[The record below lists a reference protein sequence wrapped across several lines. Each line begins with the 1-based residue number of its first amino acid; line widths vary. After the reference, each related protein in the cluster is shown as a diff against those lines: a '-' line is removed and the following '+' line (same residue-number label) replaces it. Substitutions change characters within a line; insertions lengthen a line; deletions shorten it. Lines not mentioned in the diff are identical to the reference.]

1 VKKFGIFFLISC
13 NRKVIF
19 DKIVIAVAS
28 KKYKF
33 AEMNKTKLHF
43 SLALCSGILLGLA
56 WPVNGLTFLIFFAL
70 VPLLFLENSIRKD
83 NFKRK
88 GLRVF
93 GYSYLTF
100 LCWNLIASWWL
111 INSTFI
117 GMVFANLCNSLFYS
131 SFFFLFYW
139 AKGRL
144 PLRGAY
150 LFLISLWLA
159 FEKLHL
165 TWDFSWTWMNLGNVF
180 SEKIYWI
187 QWYEYT
193 GTLGGSLWVLSINIW
208 MYSITKNYRI
218 FQGLGNVIKKI
229 VPPLIFVA
237 LPIVF
242 SLFLFQKVESVE
254 PTIEVILHQPN
265 IDPYNSKYNFSN
277 NQLLIE
283 FSKQVKPYLSEKT
296 NYVLS
301 PETYFAEG
309 YGEKLDGF
317 DQTKLYQKMLKELK
331 DYPSVQWI
339 TGIQFYDLY
348 KQKKSPSLSANKIR
362 DGIWLDYYNSA
373 LAIQFKKDPQV
384 YHKSKLV
391 VGVENMPFKTLLK
404 PILGDIL
411 LNLGGTVASRVTQ
424 KNRSVFAHSN
434 LKINAGPV
442 ICYESIFGEF
452 MTGYVKEGA
461 EFLAIIS
468 NDAWWANTPG
478 HKQLLSYTRLRA
490 IELRRDIARS
500 ANTGISGIINSRG
513 EILSQSE
520 YGTKTVLK
528 GNISPRSHLTFYVL
542 YGDIIGRWAIFITL
556 IYFLLALSNRLK
568 GKRNI

>member
-1 VKKFGIFFLISC
+1 
-13 NRKVIF
+13 
-19 DKIVIAVAS
+19 
-28 KKYKF
+28 
-33 AEMNKTKLHF
+33 MNKITLHL
-43 SLALCSGILLGLA
+43 SLALSSGILLGLA
-56 WPVNGLTFLIFFAL
+56 WPINGLTLLIFVAL
-70 VPLLFLENSIRKD
+70 IPILFLENSIRKD
-83 NFKRK
+83 NFKQK

-100 LCWNLIASWWL
+100 LSWNLITSWWL
-111 INSTFI
+111 INSTFV
-117 GMVFANLCNSLFYS
+117 GMAFANLCNSLFYS
-131 SFFFLFYW
+131 SFFWLFYW

-144 PLRGAY
+144 PNRSAY
-150 LFLISLWLA
+150 LFLIALWLA

-193 GTLGGSLWVLSINIW
+193 GTFGGSLWVLIINIW
-208 MYSITKNYRI
+208 MYSIIKNYAVSE
-218 FQGLGNVIKKI
+218 GLGKLVKKI
-229 VPPLIFVA
+229 VPPLIFIS
-237 LPIVF
+237 LPIAF
-242 SLFLFQKVESVE
+242 SLFLYQKVEHVE
-254 PTIEVILHQPN
+254 PNIKVILHQPN

-277 NQLLIE
+277 NQLLTQ
-283 FSKQVKPYLSEKT
+283 FSKQVKPYLTEKID
-296 NYVLS
+296 YVLS

-317 DQTKLYQKMLKELK
+317 DQTELYQKMLREFK
-331 DYPSVQWI
+331 DYPRVQWV

-348 KQKKSPSLSANKIR
+348 KQNEPPSLSANKLR
-362 DGIWLDYYNSA
+362 NGIWIDYYNSA
-373 LAIQFKKDPQV
+373 LALQFKKEAQV

-404 PILGDIL
+404 PILGDVL

-424 KNRSVFAHSN
+424 KNRSVFDHPN

-442 ICYESIFGEF
+442 ICWESIFGEF

-461 EFLAIIS
+461 DFLAIIS

-500 ANTGISGIINSRG
+500 ANTGISSIIDARG
-513 EILSQSE
+513 EILLQSE
-520 YGTKTVLK
+520 YGTKTVLR
-528 GNISPRSHLTFYVL
+528 GNIAPRSELTFYVR
-542 YGDIIGRWAIFITL
+542 YGDIIGRWAIFIAV
-556 IYFLLALSNRLK
+556 IYFLLALSGRLK
-568 GKRNI
+568 TKQKVNSSK